1 VIRRTHHPHP
11 EGDIKFQIQALI
23 KKMERVNFMMGNV
36 CDRLEKV
43 EKCGNEAGTSTQE
56 MSKVGAELKSNNNS
70 RAERP
75 R

>member
-1 VIRRTHHPHP
+1 
-11 EGDIKFQIQALI
+11 
-23 KKMERVNFMMGNV
+23 MERVNFVIGNV

-43 EKCGNEAGTSTQE
+43 EKYGNEVGTSTQD
-56 MSKVGAELKSNNNS
+56 MSKVGAEPKSNNNS